1 MRSFG
6 SVVRTEFS
14 LHHGVPCF
22 TKKRIVKKRY
32 QDQIVFYRGTV
43 LRETHEQWF
52 SNLFSKKL
60 CVCVMKLCQP
70 IVQAEKSDWLGHESE
85 PTVATRIERSLSK
98 SMGKTPHVIF
108 ILWGLSRHFTRHE
121 LIGLSRNWEPDIHC
135 FQHSLLVQN
144 PPITLS
150 EIRLTFSFLAF
161 HLCFPRNQLRK
172 SSLLNKSKIIWIGK
186 KVHLAEAIF
195 DSLVEG

>member
-1 MRSFG
+1 MYWEKLMS
-6 SVVRTEFS
+6 SDSAIFS
-14 LHHGVPCF
+14 L
-22 TKKRIVKKRY
+22 K
-32 QDQIVFYRGTV
+32 
-43 LRETHEQWF
+43 
-52 SNLFSKKL
+52 N

-98 SMGKTPHVIF
+98 FMGKTPHVIF

-121 LIGLSRNWEPDIHC
+121 LIGLSRNGHPDVHC

-150 EIRLTFSFLAF
+150 EIRLAFSLLAF
-161 HLCFPRNQLRK
+161 WNGLRK
-172 SSLLNKSKIIWIGK
+172 SFSPSSKQTYLDRE
-186 KVHLAEAIF
+186 KVHLTEAMF
-195 DSLVEG
+195 DSLVESWVSLFTLL